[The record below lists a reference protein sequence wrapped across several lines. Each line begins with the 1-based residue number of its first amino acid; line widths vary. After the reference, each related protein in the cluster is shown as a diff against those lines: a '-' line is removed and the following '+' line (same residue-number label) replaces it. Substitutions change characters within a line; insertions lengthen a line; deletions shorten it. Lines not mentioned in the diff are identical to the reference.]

1 LVELWQTNQKFFVLI
16 NCQGL
21 GYEIQILESFFLK
34 LKTNQISNKK
44 ITLWL
49 KHIKKEDS
57 DLLFGFT
64 SKEQK
69 NFFIEILSIRGVGS
83 QIGMGILN
91 KFSISEVINAIKT
104 QNKKLICSVPGIGQK
119 MSDRLILE
127 LKNKFKSELQ
137 FEEEKAKDEFEIKDP
152 EINKMMQDLKLTLQ
166 SLNYKNKEINT
177 IMPIIKE
184 STLLAKKEK
193 NLSFENLLKIAKN
206 NLDKDSSNIGRW
218 RSIINK
224 LKINFMSLDTA
235 EKQKLIETHQ
245 VHSTDTGSVE
255 VQVAM
260 LSKRISKLS
269 DHLQGN
275 IHDFASRQG
284 LLKMIGKRKRLLS
297 YIKDK
302 NVQRY
307 QELVKKI
314 GIRGWSQLMKKKQ
327 SKKKTQ
333 N

>member
-1 LVELWQTNQKFFVLI
+1 MISWINGELVETWQTNQKFFVLI

-91 KFSISEVINAIKT
+91 KFSIGEVINAIKT
-104 QNKKLICSVPGIGQK
+104 QNKKLICSVPGVGQK

-127 LKNKFKSELQ
+127 LKNKFKSEIQ

-152 EINKMMQDLKLTLQ
+152 EINKMIEDLQLTLK
-166 SLNYKNKEINT
+166 SLNYKNKEIKT
-177 IMPIIKE
+177 ILPIIINE
-184 STLLAKKEK
+184 VDLPAKREN
-193 NLSFENLLKIAKN
+193 NLSFENLLKLAMN
-206 NLDKDSSNIGRW
+206 YLDKESSNI
-218 RSIINK
+218 
-224 LKINFMSLDTA
+224 
-235 EKQKLIETHQ
+235 
-245 VHSTDTGSVE
+245 
-255 VQVAM
+255 
-260 LSKRISKLS
+260 
-269 DHLQGN
+269 
-275 IHDFASRQG
+275 AS
-284 LLKMIGKRKRLLS
+284 
-297 YIKDK
+297 
-302 NVQRY
+302 
-307 QELVKKI
+307 
-314 GIRGWSQLMKKKQ
+314 
-327 SKKKTQ
+327 
-333 N
+333 

>member
-1 LVELWQTNQKFFVLI
+1 MISWINGELVESWQTNQKFFVLI

-91 KFSISEVINAIKT
+91 KLSIGEVINAIKT

-127 LKNKFKSELQ
+127 LKNKFKSEIQ
-137 FEEEKAKDEFEIKDP
+137 FEEEKVKDEYEIKDP
-152 EINKMMQDLKLTLQ
+152 EINKMIEDLQLTLQ
-166 SLNYKNKEINT
+166 SLNYKNKEIKT
-177 IMPIIKE
+177 ILPIIINE
-184 STLLAKKEK
+184 VDFHEKKEN
-193 NLSFENLLKIAKN
+193 NLSFENLLKLAMN
-206 NLDKDSSNIGRW
+206 YLDKESSNIV
-218 RSIINK
+218 S
-224 LKINFMSLDTA
+224 
-235 EKQKLIETHQ
+235 
-245 VHSTDTGSVE
+245 
-255 VQVAM
+255 
-260 LSKRISKLS
+260 
-269 DHLQGN
+269 
-275 IHDFASRQG
+275 
-284 LLKMIGKRKRLLS
+284 
-297 YIKDK
+297 
-302 NVQRY
+302 
-307 QELVKKI
+307 
-314 GIRGWSQLMKKKQ
+314 
-327 SKKKTQ
+327 
-333 N
+333 

>member
-1 LVELWQTNQKFFVLI
+1 MISWIRGDPVDLWQRNQKFFVLL

-34 LKTNQISNKK
+34 LKTNQISNKN
-44 ITLWL
+44 ITLWI

-127 LKNKFKSELQ
+127 LKNKFKSEIQ

-152 EINKMMQDLKLTLQ
+152 EINKMIEDLQLTLQ
-166 SLNYKNKEINT
+166 SLNYKNKEIKT
-177 IMPIIKE
+177 ILPIIINE
-184 STLLAKKEK
+184 VDFPSKKEN
-193 NLSFENLLKIAKN
+193 NLSFETLLKLAMN
-206 NLDKDSSNIGRW
+206 YLDKESSNI
-218 RSIINK
+218 
-224 LKINFMSLDTA
+224 
-235 EKQKLIETHQ
+235 
-245 VHSTDTGSVE
+245 
-255 VQVAM
+255 
-260 LSKRISKLS
+260 
-269 DHLQGN
+269 
-275 IHDFASRQG
+275 AS
-284 LLKMIGKRKRLLS
+284 
-297 YIKDK
+297 
-302 NVQRY
+302 
-307 QELVKKI
+307 
-314 GIRGWSQLMKKKQ
+314 
-327 SKKKTQ
+327 
-333 N
+333 